1 MAVDAGEFRR
11 ALESVCDILK
21 ILSLY
26 SEQEK
31 KKLKSRYFSDVMM
44 YGK

>member
-11 ALESVCDILK
+11 ALESVCDIFK
-21 ILSLY
+21 IPSLY

-31 KKLKSRYFSDVMM
+31 KIKSRYFSDVMM